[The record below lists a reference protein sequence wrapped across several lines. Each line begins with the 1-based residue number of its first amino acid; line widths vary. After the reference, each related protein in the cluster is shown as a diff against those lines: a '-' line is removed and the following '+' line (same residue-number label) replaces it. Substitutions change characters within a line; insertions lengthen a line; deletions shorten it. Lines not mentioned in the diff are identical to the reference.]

1 MKKIRALGMWLLF
14 LTKRLYKK
22 PAFLGILIVIPIVIF
37 TYSLTAQQDSGMMT
51 IVLAAEAPENQLSR
65 SLIQELSNS
74 SEVIR
79 FITDKSAMA
88 AEEMVYNGVADAAW
102 IISADIEQEL
112 NDFVSGR
119 YTGRGF
125 VKVIVRE
132 ETIPVLLTEE
142 KLSGQL
148 FICCARTCFIEH
160 LRSNENVL
168 SDLTDEQIGQYFDG
182 ISIDNDIFSYSSI
195 DSPTPGSGSKN
206 YLLMPLRGILSVL
219 VMIAAMAAAI
229 FYISDERNGLFS
241 WINIRLK
248 PFVEFGYQ
256 FIVVSNVMLFVL
268 VSFIASGISIGLL
281 REVYSAL
288 LYVICCSVF
297 GQTMRLLCRNSKVIG
312 MIMPILA
319 MAMLVICPVF
329 ISLTDLKLLQLL
341 FPPTYYLNGLYN
353 SAYLAYMCVYI
364 IVLCAFCAGISSLSK
379 RTKFLSK

>member
-1 MKKIRALGMWLLF
+1 MKKVRALGMWLLF

-22 PAFLGILIVIPIVIF
+22 PAFLGILIVIPLVIF
-37 TYSLTAQQDSGMMT
+37 TYSITAQQDSGMMT
-51 IVLAAEAPENQLSR
+51 IVLATDAPENQLAQ
-65 SLIQELSNS
+65 SLINELSNS

-79 FITDKSAMA
+79 FITDKSTTA
-88 AEEMVYNGVADAAW
+88 AEEMVHNGVADAAW
-102 IISADIEQEL
+102 IISPNIEQEIKE
-112 NDFVSGR
+112 FVSGR

-182 ISIDNDIFSYSSI
+182 ISIDDDIFSYASM
-195 DSPTPGSGSKN
+195 DSATDAEPKN
-206 YLLMPLRGILSVL
+206 YLLMPLRGILSIL
-219 VMIAAMAAAI
+219 VIIAAMAAAI